1 MDEVLSLREEEDI
14 FIEVVKEVDLES
26 LEELSF
32 KNSLAEFKLFG
43 GEEDLEL
50 AVDDFLEESVEAFET
65 FLMEVVELFLVEVA
79 DD

>member
-1 MDEVLSLREEEDI
+1 MA
-14 FIEVVKEVDLES
+14 FES
-26 LEELSF
+26 RVELSF
-32 KNSLAEFKLFG
+32 KKSLAEFKLFG

-50 AVDDFLEESVEAFET
+50 AVEDFLEESVEA